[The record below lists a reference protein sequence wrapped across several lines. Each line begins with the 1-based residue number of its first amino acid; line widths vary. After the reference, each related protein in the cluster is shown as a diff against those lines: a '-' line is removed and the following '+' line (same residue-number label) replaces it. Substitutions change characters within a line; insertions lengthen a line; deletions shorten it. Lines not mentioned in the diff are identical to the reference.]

1 MRKGIEECEFQFDS
15 VLKFIEIDF
24 NNSIEMNTEE
34 LYTMIKER
42 ENKKK
47 REYSVFSIYIFSN
60 IYSNYLSSKLLEK
73 FHACNKK
80 KIFINQ
86 NIILL

>member
-34 LYTMIKER
+34 LYTVIEER

-47 REYSVFSIYIFSN
+47 KRIFCILYLYIF
-60 IYSNYLSSKLLEK
+60 
-73 FHACNKK
+73 
-80 KIFINQ
+80 
-86 NIILL
+86 

>member
-15 VLKFIEIDF
+15 VLKFIEIGF

-47 REYSVFSIYIFSN
+47 KRIFCILYLYIF
-60 IYSNYLSSKLLEK
+60 
-73 FHACNKK
+73 
-80 KIFINQ
+80 
-86 NIILL
+86 

>member
-47 REYSVFSIYIFSN
+47 KRIFCILYLYIF
-60 IYSNYLSSKLLEK
+60 
-73 FHACNKK
+73 
-80 KIFINQ
+80 
-86 NIILL
+86 

>member
-15 VLKFIEIDF
+15 VLKFIEIGF

-34 LYTMIKER
+34 LYTVIEER

-47 REYSVFSIYIFSN
+47 KRIFCILYLYIF
-60 IYSNYLSSKLLEK
+60 
-73 FHACNKK
+73 
-80 KIFINQ
+80 
-86 NIILL
+86 